1 MQPGDTRS
9 KPPKSIAKEEGKQR
23 EVRRIFKMLREM
35 WLNISVEKVDI
46 HERVIVKVLLDSSIT
61 EMFINRKMAA
71 RHGFRL

>member
-35 WLNISVEKVDI
+35 
-46 HERVIVKVLLDSSIT
+46 
-61 EMFINRKMAA
+61 
-71 RHGFRL
+71 